1 LQRDTYTIVPS
12 DEGWTLHLNGRELAD
27 FDEEQ
32 HALQAVSVAARMSE
46 RRGKAVEIEVRDSE
60 ASA

>member
-1 LQRDTYTIVPS
+1 LQQDTYTIVPS

-27 FDEEQ
+27 FAEEQ
-32 HALQAVSVAARMSE
+32 HAFQAASVAARMSE
-46 RRGKAVEIEVRDSE
+46 RRGKAVEIEVRDCG